1 MLYIFHGPDDFTRNE
16 AISAL
21 KAEMGDPSLAD
32 LNITVLEG
40 QETTLGEIRHNAD
53 SMPFMA
59 DKRLVIVNGYINAIK
74 GKSSELEAL
83 VDYVANL
90 PATTDLVLA
99 EIDVLDKRSPL
110 LKVAT
115 EVNAVITPFGGPNRN
130 DLRGWIINRVKENG
144 AEIDS
149 GAAQLLGQ
157 LVGTEL
163 RTLNNEIE
171 KLALYV
177 GDQRPIQRQDVEL
190 LVPYTEDAED
200 FGLANAIGQQN
211 AQKAY
216 DQLHKMLDEGKHP
229 MAVLGSI
236 ATQIRGLLEVKDMAE
251 RGMSPQEI
259 AEKKNWRSD
268 YAAKMRLR
276 EAARFSAARLEEI
289 LELLLEI
296 DLSIKTGQVDSL
308 LALDQL
314 LARLC
319 AVR

>member
-21 KAEMGDPSLAD
+21 KAQMGDPSLAD

-40 QETTLGEIRHNAD
+40 RDATLGEIRHNTD

-74 GKSSELEAL
+74 GKSNEVETLTNYL
-83 VDYVANL
+83 VDL

-99 EIDVLDKRSPL
+99 EIDLLDTRNPVLKAA
-110 LKVAT
+110 VAA
-115 EVNAVITPFGGPNRN
+115 NAIVTPFGGPNRN

-144 AEIDS
+144 GEIDA

-157 LVGTEL
+157 LVGAEL

-171 KLALYV
+171 KLLLYV
-177 GDQRPIQRQDVEL
+177 GGQRPIQRQDVEL

-229 MAVLGSI
+229 MAILGSI

-251 RGMSPQEI
+251 RGLSPQEI
-259 AEKKNWRSD
+259 AQKKNWRSD

-276 EAARFSAARLEEI
+276 EAARFSVARLEEI
-289 LELLLEI
+289 LELLLDI
-296 DLSIKTGQVDSL
+296 DLSIKTGRIDGL

-314 LARLC
+314 IARLC